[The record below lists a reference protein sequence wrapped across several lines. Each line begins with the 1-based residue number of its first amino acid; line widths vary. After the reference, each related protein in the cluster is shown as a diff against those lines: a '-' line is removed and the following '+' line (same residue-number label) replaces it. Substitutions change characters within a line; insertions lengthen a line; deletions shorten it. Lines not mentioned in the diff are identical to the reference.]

1 MEHFHASAP
10 REMLCRDQESKMLN
24 NAEVTLPEQTYRL
37 QMIWGKGEQ
46 EAERETSQKKYKQKN
61 KKMVSNCDGPMN
73 ETNQISI
80 EIKNNEGT
88 REEFVLVTR

>member
-1 MEHFHASAP
+1 M
-10 REMLCRDQESKMLN
+10 
-24 NAEVTLPEQTYRL
+24 
-37 QMIWGKGEQ
+37 
-46 EAERETSQKKYKQKN
+46 AERETSQKKYKQKN
-61 KKMVSNCDGPMN
+61 KKTVSNCDGPMN